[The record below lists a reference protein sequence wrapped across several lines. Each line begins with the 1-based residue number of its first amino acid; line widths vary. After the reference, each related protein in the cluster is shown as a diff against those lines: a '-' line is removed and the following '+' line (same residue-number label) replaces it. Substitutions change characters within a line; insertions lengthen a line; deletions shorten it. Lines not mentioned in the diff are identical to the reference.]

1 MNSTDTRVDWGMRG
15 RTKWDIFLPSLVEG
29 CLFPAVYQRLLA
41 ALIKTYKYA
50 EAYVFLLAILF

>member
-1 MNSTDTRVDWGMRG
+1 MRE
-15 RTKWDIFLPSLVEG
+15 RRERNIFLPSLVEG
-29 CLFPAVYQRLLA
+29 CLFPATYQRLMA

>member
-15 RTKWDIFLPSLVEG
+15 RPERNIFLPSLVEG

-41 ALIKTYKYA
+41 ALMKTYKYA

>member
-1 MNSTDTRVDWGMRG
+1 MEYFSS
-15 RTKWDIFLPSLVEG
+15 SLAEG